1 MRFISPKIDYAF
13 KKIFGSDQSKDILI
27 SFLNAIIYE
36 GENKIKSLTIINPYN
51 PAQVQTL
58 KDSYLDIRAV
68 LDDGSQVIIEMQVAS
83 VTAFDK
89 RVVYN
94 LAKTYSTQLGPRQ
107 GYRHLKPVIGVTI
120 TDFEMFPEIEEVVNS
135 FAFLNEKKFF
145 KYTAAE
151 MRLVFVELP
160 KFNKSLDELETLVD
174 KWIYFIKEADSLEV
188 IPESLG
194 EISVIEKALNI
205 ANEINLSVKELELLE
220 QRAIMAQDESGRIL
234 FAEEKGE
241 KRGEE
246 RGEERGE
253 KKGRIK
259 EAIALMIRQLQKRFG
274 EVPENL
280 KNQLQNLSLEE
291 LENLSEEIFDFS
303 TFDDLSNWLADK

>member
-1 MRFISPKIDYAF
+1 MAFISPKTDYAF
-13 KKIFGSDQSKDILI
+13 KKIFGSDQSQDILI
-27 SFLNAIIYE
+27 SFLNAVIYD
-36 GENKIKSLTIINPYN
+36 GKNQIKSLIIINPYN

-58 KDSYLDIRAV
+58 KDSYLDVRAV
-68 LDDGSQVIIEMQVAS
+68 LDDDSQVIIEMQVAS

-107 GYRHLKPVIGVTI
+107 GYRYLKQVIGVTI

-160 KFNKSLDELETLVD
+160 KFHKSLDELESLVD

-188 IPESLG
+188 IPEILG
-194 EISVIEKALNI
+194 DVSVIEKALNI

-234 FAEEKGE
+234 FAEEKG
-241 KRGEE
+241 KL
-246 RGEERGE
+246 
-253 KKGRIK
+253 KG
-259 EAIALMIRQLQKRFG
+259 AIALIIRQLKKRLG
-274 EVPENL
+274 EAPENL
-280 KNQLQNLSLEE
+280 KNQLQSLSLAE
-291 LENLSEEIFDFS
+291 LENLSEEIFNFS
-303 TFDDLSNWLADK
+303 TFDDLSNWLADR

>member
-1 MRFISPKIDYAF
+1 MR
-13 KKIFGSDQSKDILI
+13 
-27 SFLNAIIYE
+27 

-58 KDSYLDIRAV
+58 KDSYLDVRAV
-68 LDDGSQVIIEMQVAS
+68 LDDDSQVIIEMQVAS

-107 GYRHLKPVIGVTI
+107 GYRYLKPVIGVTI
-120 TDFEMFPEIEEVVNS
+120 TDFEMFPEIEDVVNS

-160 KFNKSLDELETLVD
+160 KFNKSLDELESLVD

-188 IPESLG
+188 IPEILG
-194 EISVIEKALNI
+194 DVSVIEKALNI

-234 FAEEKGE
+234 FAEEKG
-241 KRGEE
+241 KL
-246 RGEERGE
+246 
-253 KKGRIK
+253 KG
-259 EAIALMIRQLQKRFG
+259 AIALIIRQLKKRLG
-274 EVPENL
+274 EAPENL
-280 KNQLQNLSLEE
+280 KNQLQSLSLAE
-291 LENLSEEIFDFS
+291 LENLSEEIFNFS
-303 TFDDLSNWLADK
+303 TFDDLSNWLANR

>member
-13 KKIFGSDQSKDILI
+13 KKVFGSDQSQDILI

-58 KDSYLDIRAV
+58 KDSYLDVRAV

-241 KRGEE
+241 KIGQE
-246 RGEERGE
+246 
-253 KKGRIK
+253 KGRIK
-259 EAIALMIRQLQKRFG
+259 EAIALIILLLKERFDKVPEDEIATQLDGLSLADLEGLFRRFKRFISSSRRG
-274 EVPENL
+274 
-280 KNQLQNLSLEE
+280 S
-291 LENLSEEIFDFS
+291 IC
-303 TFDDLSNWLADK
+303 

>member
-1 MRFISPKIDYAF
+1 MP
-13 KKIFGSDQSKDILI
+13 
-27 SFLNAIIYE
+27 
-36 GENKIKSLTIINPYN
+36 
-51 PAQVQTL
+51 TL
-58 KDSYLDIRAV
+58 KDSYLDVRAV
-68 LDDGSQVIIEMQVAS
+68 LNDASQVIIEMQVAS

-241 KRGEE
+241 KIGQE
-246 RGEERGE
+246 
-253 KKGRIK
+253 KGRIK

-303 TFDDLSNWLADK
+303 TFEDLSNWLADR

>member
-1 MRFISPKIDYAF
+1 M
-13 KKIFGSDQSKDILI
+13 
-27 SFLNAIIYE
+27 
-36 GENKIKSLTIINPYN
+36 
-51 PAQVQTL
+51 
-58 KDSYLDIRAV
+58 
-68 LDDGSQVIIEMQVAS
+68 
-83 VTAFDK
+83 
-89 RVVYN
+89 
-94 LAKTYSTQLGPRQ
+94 
-107 GYRHLKPVIGVTI
+107 
-120 TDFEMFPEIEEVVNS
+120 
-135 FAFLNEKKFF
+135 
-145 KYTAAE
+145 
-151 MRLVFVELP
+151 ELP

-241 KRGEE
+241 KRGEKIGE
-246 RGEERGE
+246 KIGEERGE

-259 EAIALMIRQLQKRFG
+259 GTIDLIMRLLKKRLG

-280 KNQLQNLSLEE
+280 KNQLQNLEE
-291 LENLSEEIFDFS
+291 
-303 TFDDLSNWLADK
+303 